1 MTEARLEKKLEA
13 KSQCVGDHV
22 GISTIST
29 GGSLEILTAAPCNG
43 LPNAAMELTSS
54 VQDSINL
61 ALVEELRVLRLD
73 RLELDRNFFA
83 RGCIRSKINV
93 SERTASNLSPKA
105 VLPSY
110 TQLHDASQ
118 ALCLSKSCK
127 MAPGEMPLSLC
138 CRLCAAPVTTLCG
151 FIVLPDRS
159 TCMYIRPCVYL
170 LYYTVQYYGTLL
182 RVCRGVSKNNRKR

>member
-1 MTEARLEKKLEA
+1 VRWRTRRD
-13 KSQCVGDHV
+13 QYNFYGRYV
-22 GISTIST
+22 
-29 GGSLEILTAAPCNG
+29 EILRAAPCNG
-43 LPNAAMELTSS
+43 LPNVAIGLTSS

-105 VLPSY
+105 ILPSY
-110 TQLHDASQ
+110 TQLHDDSQ

-127 MAPGEMPLSLC
+127 MAPGEMPVSLC
-138 CRLCAAPVTTLCG
+138 CRLCAFVLLLTQLWTLCG
-151 FIVLPDRS
+151 FSFVPDRS
-159 TCMYIRPCVYL
+159 TYGRIYVRPSMVL
-170 LYYTVQYYGTLL
+170 TTV
-182 RVCRGVSKNNRKR
+182 